1 MDTSLNYISLRPENL
16 RAMLLEEAK
25 NWLGTT
31 EQIKNNSGQMVEKF
45 QRSVSLDAGDPW
57 CLAFVFYCI
66 DRIEAQAAVLDM
78 NYPRCKL
85 YRTGH
90 CLTLYRNTAMMQRV
104 SAKDA
109 LPGDLVI
116 WSKRGTAQGHVGI
129 VYLNNHN
136 GTFSSIE
143 GNTSDGS
150 GVDRDGDG
158 VFLKNRLVGG
168 YGTMEILGFLRVW

>member
-1 MDTSLNYISLRPENL
+1 MDTSLNYITLRPENL

-25 NWLGTT
+25 NWVGVT
-31 EQIKNNSGQMVEKF
+31 EQVKNNAGQMVERF
-45 QRSVSLDAGDPW
+45 QRSVSLDIGDPW

-66 DRIEAQAAVLDM
+66 DRVEAMASVLDR

-90 CLTLYRNTAMMQRV
+90 VLTLNRNTPMMQRV

-109 LPGDLVI
+109 VPGDLVL
-116 WSKRGTAQGHVGI
+116 WNKRGTTSGHVGI
-129 VYLNNHN
+129 IHLNNHN

-143 GNTSDGS
+143 ANTSDGS
-150 GVDRDGDG
+150 GMDRDGDC
-158 VFLKNRLVGG
+158 VALKNRLIGG
-168 YGTMEILGFLRVW
+168 YGTMEVVGFIRVW